1 MLHRIRLDQLEIGM
15 FVHSIDGSWLSHAF
29 WRTRFLIVDVQQLD
43 RLATSDV
50 EWVTIDDHR
59 GKPPPETKL
68 PQVANEPQGTPARP
82 ASQEGP
88 TSRLPSVTRIHA
100 HRDVER
106 VRPSA
111 RERAAEL
118 RRASGVVKRSKA
130 AVMTMFEDARLG
142 NAIKSRK
149 LIPLVDQI
157 ASSMDRDPSAILNIV
172 RLKTKDEYTYLHS
185 VAVCAL
191 MINLAKKLNLDEAL
205 THDIGMAGLLHDV
218 GKMGIPQEILL
229 KPGKL
234 EEGEFETM
242 RSHPEIGHRIL
253 SSSKGISELALDVC
267 LRHHEKMDGTGY
279 PGRMTGDTLSLFSRM
294 SAICD
299 VYDAVTSQRPYNQP
313 WSGAQALAK
322 MQTWSGHFDKLIL
335 NAFVD
340 SLGIYP
346 MGTLVRLS
354 SGALGVVV
362 AESPKDLTCPI
373 IRILRSSGDGA
384 YDAGENVDLIH
395 ARLSVIAIED
405 PLDFG
410 FADWPATAAA
420 IISNGLLR

>member
-1 MLHRIRLDQLEIGM
+1 MLHRIQPDQLEIGM
-15 FVHSIDGSWLSHAF
+15 FVHSIDGSWLRHAF
-29 WRTRFLIVDVQQLD
+29 WRPRFMIADVDQLQ
-43 RLATSDV
+43 RLVASDV
-50 EWVTIDDHR
+50 EWVTIDDLR
-59 GKPPPETKL
+59 GKPPPATSPPEVPGEPHRATA
-68 PQVANEPQGTPARP
+68 VAVCPVGSPPPRSPVARIL
-82 ASQEGP
+82 ANREVDKG
-88 TSRLPSVTRIHA
+88 RLSP
-100 HRDVER
+100 
-106 VRPSA
+106 

-142 NAIKSRK
+142 KAVKSTK

-157 ASSMDRDPSAILNIV
+157 ASSMDRDPSAILNIAK
-172 RLKTKDEYTYLHS
+172 LKTKDEYTYLHS

-191 MINLAKKLNLDEAL
+191 MINLARQLNLNEDL
-205 THDIGMAGLLHDV
+205 IHDIGMAGLLHDV
-218 GKMGIPQEILL
+218 GKMGIPQAILL

-234 EEGEFETM
+234 DDSEFDTM

-253 SSSKGISELALDVC
+253 ASSKGISDLALDVC

-313 WSGAQALAK
+313 WSGARALAK
-322 MQTWSGHFDKLIL
+322 MQTWTGHFDKLIL
-335 NAFVD
+335 NAFTD

-346 MGTLVRLS
+346 SGTLVRLS

-373 IRILRSSGDGA
+373 VCILKSSG
-384 YDAGENVDLIH
+384 AGLHEAGPELDLGLAH
-395 ARLSVIAIED
+395 LSVIAIED
-405 PLDFG
+405 PLDLG
-410 FADWPATAAA
+410 FTDWPATAAA
-420 IISNGLLR
+420 LVADISPR